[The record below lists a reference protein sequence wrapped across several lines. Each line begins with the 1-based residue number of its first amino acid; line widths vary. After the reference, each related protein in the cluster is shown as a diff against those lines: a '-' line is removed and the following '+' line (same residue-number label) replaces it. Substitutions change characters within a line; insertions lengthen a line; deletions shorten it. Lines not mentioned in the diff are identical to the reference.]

1 MKALQVDG
9 RKLIEER
16 EYRHAVHHRGFKQEA
31 LALFRGQIAEFAVA
45 VHDRAF
51 ISRDG
56 VGSMFECGVDV
67 VDGRLAGFNVERCCF
82 EQDVGLRCLE
92 PIANIAEARIRLQ
105 RLAGGC
111 HHAGRNRVERA
122 LRLRIEGA

>member
-1 MKALQVDG
+1 MLEAQPLLHLAENHVGCRVQDSVKALQVDG

-31 LALFRGQIAEFAVA
+31 LALFRGQIAEFTVA

-67 VDGRLAGFNVERCCF
+67 VDGPLDCLTVRL
-82 EQDVGLRCLE
+82 LRE
-92 PIANIAEARIRLQ
+92 IADEAT
-105 RLAGGC
+105 
-111 HHAGRNRVERA
+111 
-122 LRLRIEGA
+122 GAR